1 MLSASQYF
9 HFSVSY
15 SRNKEE
21 VLKFSIQSQNVN
33 KMKLSVNIL
42 TEGPVFFHVQ
52 DARIRI
58 FCYISNE
65 NLVKQLLTITF
76 CSILNKD
83 LLKQYV
89 LSPF

>member
-42 TEGPVFFHVQ
+42 TEGPVCFPC
-52 DARIRI
+52 ARRQNT
-58 FCYISNE
+58 YI
-65 NLVKQLLTITF
+65 LLYF
-76 CSILNKD
+76 
-83 LLKQYV
+83 Q
-89 LSPF
+89 